1 MIYKHNLQIII
12 LFIMNDKLHCREN
25 CRYHYSLLRDLIHN
39 QVNKQHFIIRF
50 IKQFILYLCVV
61 LLTIIIFNTYIIQ
74 AFINDPKFLNLSLGY
89 IQQIRNYYKL
99 NTTSYYRQ
107 DCNALYANKL

>member
-61 LLTIIIFNTYIIQ
+61 LLINYYIQYIHASRICKQSKIF
-74 AFINDPKFLNLSLGY
+74 KFTVDQ
-89 IQQIRNYYKL
+89 IQQIRNFINC
-99 NTTSYYRQ
+99 NTTRPV
-107 DCNALYANKL
+107 CNTL